1 MNSIK
6 YLWSNVP
13 FLSVTPFVCF
23 KTSEPQEL
31 GTWNFICDYI
41 CIYREYLLLT
51 YAAGT
56 LLDHTPPPPPPP
68 PPPAQKKKNFF
79 FQIWILCQNSLTR
92 ELKIRVVGF
101 VLKKLLTFFENL
113 IQTHALHC
121 INGCFFVVYLI
132 WHSSILFWFHD
143 TPPLP
148 TTPPWKKKNLI
159 LFKLKN

>member
-1 MNSIK
+1 MNSVK
-6 YLWSNVP
+6 YLWSYVP

-41 CIYREYLLLT
+41 FIYREYLLT

-56 LLDHTPPPPPPP
+56 LLDYTPPHLPPHPPLS
-68 PPPAQKKKNFF
+68 KKKI

-113 IQTHALHC
+113 IVPHALHC

-132 WHSSILFWFHD
+132 WHSGILFWFQD
-143 TPPLP
+143 IPPPHLE
-148 TTPPWKKKNLI
+148 KNNFI
-159 LFKLKN
+159 

>member
-1 MNSIK
+1 MNSVK
-6 YLWSNVP
+6 YLSSYVP

-31 GTWNFICDYI
+31 GAWNFICDYI
-41 CIYREYLLLT
+41 FIYREYLLT

-56 LLDHTPPPPPPP
+56 LLDHTHAPSPPPPPPR
-68 PPPAQKKKNFF
+68 QKNNL

-113 IQTHALHC
+113 IVPHALYC
-121 INGCFFVVYLI
+121 IHGCFFCILPHLTV
-132 WHSSILFWFHD
+132 WHSVLVPAH
-143 TPPLP
+143 PPP
-148 TTPPWKKKNLI
+148 PPWNNNNLI
-159 LFKLKN
+159 LSKLKN